1 MEAAPAVGAMRA
13 SPALPA
19 TMLPVGEAVAAGEA
33 VAPVSPW
40 RDFGRALRARP
51 AALAGMIVFV
61 MIALVAMFAPVIA
74 PHDPIAQSLIDN
86 LKPPMWAAGGTAT
99 YPLGTDPLGR
109 DLLSRLIYGARYSL
123 AIAAASVLLGGA
135 LGFVIGLV
143 SGYFGSAVDTVL
155 MRVGDVQLAF
165 PFVLFAIA
173 VLAVSPERTPLHL
186 ILVLSI
192 SSWIIYARVV
202 RSRVLSERA
211 KDYALAARALGASH
225 ARTLFRYIVPNV
237 WQVVPLIALLDL
249 GFLVIVESLLSFISL
264 GLSPPTPSWGAILAD
279 GRQYMMI
286 SPWMAIFPGLA
297 IVVTVLS
304 ISLAA
309 DGLADYFDPKLGH
322 GKFRRVPLGRRQAA
336 GGRREAEGGRRK
348 AGGIAPRPAHG
359 AGRPLGGGWGE
370 GRSGRGAGDAPLL
383 QVRNL
388 TTVFPTRAGDIQ
400 AVRDA
405 SVSLERGQVLGV
417 VGESGSGKSTLGLS
431 IIQLLDAPGR
441 VTEGEI
447 LFDGEDLARVGNA
460 EMAAIRGA
468 KIGMIFQDPGASLNP
483 VLTAG
488 AQLEE
493 TLRQHRKLA
502 PGAAREAAR
511 QALAAVHIADP
522 ERVLRAYPFQLSGGM
537 QQRVMIALAMASQP
551 DLLILDEPTSS
562 LDVTTQAQLLDELSA
577 LRVGAGASMIFI
589 THDIA
594 LLAGIADAIAV
605 MYAGQIVERGPRDR
619 VIDAPQH
626 PYTQALLN
634 AVERV
639 GVRGGE
645 RLAAIPGD
653 PPDPARLPPGCPFA
667 PRCPFA
673 MPACAEVTPELRE
686 VAPRHAAA
694 CHLLGPMPVNASE
707 APGVVHA

>member
-1 MEAAPAVGAMRA
+1 MV
-13 SPALPA
+13 
-19 TMLPVGEAVAAGEA
+19 
-33 VAPVSPW
+33 
-40 RDFGRALRARP
+40 
-51 AALAGMIVFV
+51 VFLL
-61 MIALVAMFAPVIA
+61 IGLVALFAPVIA
-74 PHDPIAQSLIDN
+74 PHDPIAQNLIDN
-86 LKPPMWAAGGTAT
+86 LKPPMWVEGGTAM

-109 DLLSRLIYGARYSL
+109 DLLSRLMYGARYSL
-123 AIAAASVLLGGA
+123 MISFSSVLLGGA
-135 LGFVIGLV
+135 LGFAVGLV
-143 SGYFGSAVDTVL
+143 SGYYGGAVDTVL

-225 ARTLFRYIVPNV
+225 ARVLFRYIVPNV

-264 GLSPPTPSWGAILAD
+264 GLSPPTPSWGSILAD
-279 GRQYMMI
+279 GRQSMMI

-309 DGLADYFDPKLGH
+309 DGMADYFDPKLGH
-322 GKFRRVPLGRRQAA
+322 GKFRRVPLKPPHPQ
-336 GGRREAEGGRRK
+336 
-348 AGGIAPRPAHG
+348 PTPLTPNPSPLG
-359 AGRPLGGGWGE
+359 AGRGEHGARRRRGTCPPSPVSHGRGGQGGE
-370 GRSGRGAGDAPLL
+370 GTPLL

-388 TTVFPTRAGDIQ
+388 TTVFPTRAGAIE

-405 SVSLERGQVLGV
+405 SFALERGQVLGV

-441 VTEGEI
+441 VTQGEI
-447 LFDGEDLARVGNA
+447 LFDGVDLARVGNA
-460 EMAAIRGA
+460 EMATIRGA

-502 PGAAREAAR
+502 PAAAREAAR

-562 LDVTTQAQLLDELSA
+562 LDVTTQAQLLDELGA
-577 LRVGAGASMIFI
+577 LRERSGASMIFI

-594 LLAGIADAIAV
+594 LLTGIADAIVV
-605 MYAGQIVERGPRDR
+605 MYAGQICERGPRDR
-619 VIDAPQH
+619 VVDAPQH

-639 GVRGGE
+639 EVRGGA
-645 RLAAIPGD
+645 RLATIPGD
-653 PPDPARLPPGCPFA
+653 PPDPARVPPGCPFA

-673 MPACAEVTPELRE
+673 MPVCVEINPEPRE
-686 VAPRHAAA
+686 VAPRHAAT
-694 CHLLGPMPVNASE
+694 CHLLDPMQPAARE
-707 APGVVHA
+707 GRGVVHA